1 MTENIPKLRRLL
13 NEAMERIRVLEAE
26 KVTPSTVEV
35 VKEVVV
41 EVPGPER
48 VVTVIKEIQG
58 PEVMVYT
65 DNPDLLET
73 IKKLQEQICLSTSQ

>member
-1 MTENIPKLRRLL
+1 MTENVPKLRRLL

-26 KVTPSTVEV
+26 KVTPATVEV

-48 VVTVIKEIQG
+48 VVYIEN
-58 PEVMVYT
+58 PE
-65 DNPDLLET
+65 LRET
-73 IKKLQEQICLSTSQ
+73 IKSLQEQLCRFTSQSDS